1 MQVARFAGGSAY
13 RDTPE
18 GLHVNDAGS
27 FLIGGAVPVSDDA
40 VREMLASN
48 ELEWLTPQMANWA
61 RQRLGVVSASQ
72 PSPVGE
78 VDHRSATE
86 ERSDVVSA
94 DRRTRKTSRKWIV
107 LVGIVL
113 LLVAAGYAGL
123 RVYGESAD
131 RSALLGARQT
141 AKRVGEALVAGDAE
155 AFAAET
161 SSVTD
166 VAVLTA
172 AEIGPELLK
181 SDDDVL
187 VSAFNA
193 TLEARAFDN
202 IGQNLVNIDAAEV
215 YVVSKDRA
223 RVFFLV
229 GADDGDLMRVLVFKK
244 SDGVWKLV
252 YWTPPMDVDPLAE
265 FIATMNREEGSLDGI
280 PGVAETLMIAGI
292 EYERMSDDAV
302 AEAQESAEEPQ
313 SEDEGE
319 SDIAADG
326 TTTAS
331 LSESAIDY
339 ASQLGGTSQ
348 NGETLYVIIGA
359 SMNFEDLVQQRVDD
373 AIPLFGDMQSY
384 FIVQKSDNFDGMEPG
399 WFVAVEAYRD
409 EAHAMDS
416 LDFARRGFEDPY
428 IKKVVVRTTDPI
440 PVYEDLVG
448 GF

>member
-1 MQVARFAGGSAY
+1 MQVARFAVDSAY

-18 GLHVNDAGS
+18 GLHVDEAGS
-27 FLIGGAVPVSDDA
+27 FLIGGAVPVSDEA
-40 VREMLASN
+40 VREMLTAN
-48 ELEWLTPQMANWA
+48 QLEWLTPQLADWA
-61 RQRLGVVSASQ
+61 RQRLGVVPASQ
-72 PSPVGE
+72 ASLVGE
-78 VDHRSATE
+78 EEPRSAAEKQTDAAGAG
-86 ERSDVVSA
+86 RA
-94 DRRTRKTSRKWIV
+94 TRRMHRKWLFVVAGV
-107 LVGIVL
+107 LIL
-113 LLVAAGYAGL
+113 AGL
-123 RVYGESAD
+123 GYVGFRLYGASAD

-141 AKRVGEALVAGDAE
+141 AKRVGEALVAGDAD
-155 AFAAET
+155 AFASET
-161 SSVTD
+161 LSVAD
-166 VAVLTA
+166 VAILTA
-172 AEIGPELLK
+172 AEIAPEMLK

-202 IGQNLVNIDAAEV
+202 IGQNLVNINASEV
-215 YVVSKDRA
+215 YVVSRDRS

-229 GADDGDLMRVLVFKK
+229 GVDDGDLMRVLIFKK
-244 SDGVWKLV
+244 ADGAWKLV
-252 YWTPPMDVDPLAE
+252 YWTPPMDVEPLAE

-302 AEAQESAEEPQ
+302 AEAQGSVGESQ

-319 SDIAADG
+319 SSIAADG

-339 ASQLGGTSQ
+339 ARQLGGTPQ
-348 NGETLYVIIGA
+348 DGETLYVIIGA
-359 SMNFEDLVQQRVDD
+359 SMNFEDLVQQRIDD
-373 AIPLFGDMQSY
+373 ATLAFGDMQSY
-384 FIVQKSDNFDGMEPG
+384 FIVQKSDNFEGMEPG
-399 WFVAVEAYRD
+399 WFVAIEAYRD
-409 EAHAMDS
+409 EAHANDS

-428 IKKVVVRTTDPI
+428 IKRVVVRTGDPI